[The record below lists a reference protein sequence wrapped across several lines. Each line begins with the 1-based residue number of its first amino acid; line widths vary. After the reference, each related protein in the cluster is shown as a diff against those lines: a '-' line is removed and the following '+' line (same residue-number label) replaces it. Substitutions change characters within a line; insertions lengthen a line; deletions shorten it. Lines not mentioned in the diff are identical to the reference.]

1 MTHQQPSQS
10 RLGKAL
16 KSTVAMVGSCAM
28 LAGMLHLGAAP
39 SAYAQENDYKLYP
52 TPHSISYPDGN
63 IALGGTAKVVAEP
76 GIDQET
82 QSRLQEV
89 LDLAG
94 ISKETSDTVPTSGT
108 NPSILLGIYDSKGT
122 VDTYVKKLLAN
133 QSISYDDQLF
143 TKTDAY
149 FATARPQSGNK
160 PAEIIVLGAS
170 TDAVY
175 YGLTS
180 VYQMV
185 QQNTKSLKAFA
196 LQDWA
201 DVITRGFIEGYYGNP
216 WSVQDRVNLMKWGG
230 YYKLN
235 AYVYAPKDD
244 PKHNRE
250 WRELYTE
257 QELREKVEPL
267 ALAGNQSKVR
277 FVYALHPFMN
287 SPMRFDSNYEQ
298 DLNILKAKYLQ
309 VIDHGV
315 RQISLLADDA
325 RDVGAANYQRL
336 LNDLTAWVHEL
347 QQMRGED
354 GQLKYPGLKDTIPF
368 CPPNYYGSGEAWYR
382 NVPSNIQVINTGGQV
397 WGKVSA
403 SFLNRFRNNSGV
415 TPFMWINWPC
425 SDNDKDALHM
435 ANYENFLGT
444 DVTPG
449 SVQGVVL
456 NPMQQSEPSKAAI
469 FLNADFTWNLWKSQE
484 HSDQAWLDSWSY
496 VDHNSPIPTDSS
508 RALHE
513 LSEHMRRMY
522 GGGATWEAR
531 ESAAMKPTLVD
542 FMNKLRNRNVTKE
555 DTAAMRDFYTQLK
568 NAAQTYEN
576 NPGNADMLRQIT
588 PWIGAWK
595 DLTTAALAYLDAA
608 DALIDNNKETLIAK
622 YDEGKKAL
630 KAYNDDH
637 GFNYIDH
644 NEYAKVGKAFVS
656 PLVAMIDDY
665 LLEDVTL
672 AKDPTASVRR
682 YITSRTDAPAS
693 GDPRDVLD
701 NDDTSGV
708 IYKTPNT
715 VTEGTYVG
723 VVDTQSFT
731 LERAT
736 FVLGGGK
743 NFIDQ
748 AKLQVYTGEEWV
760 DVEGQDNL
768 TGSLI
773 DIRDLHIENVR
784 GIRLIATR
792 DNTRDAWLTVY
803 EISVNKV
810 DPEYVVSLSNNLAI
824 YKGKLG
830 VVIDGDSKGTPLW
843 VKGRPNSNI
852 PANGAVTV
860 TFKDPKAIKAAAF
873 SQGYN
878 GYTPDNDKI
887 SRGALEYLSVDAAG
901 QTGAWIKLADVNNN
915 TDQTFTFDTV
925 RAKAIRV
932 RATQASNYW
941 WKINELSVTQGEE
954 SDIVEPEQ
962 IVVLS
967 SDIIATSYGGQ
978 PEVVVDGQLHGTP
991 LWVTS
996 SAGDFLPAGA
1006 SVSVVYGTPKRIDQV
1021 TFTQGYKNET
1031 QGGDVL
1037 AAGVL
1042 EYRNEQGDWVALGNL
1057 NSDHEQ
1063 TISFEPVVAK
1073 AVRVVNKQRTEKWWQ
1088 VNEISVREAAE
1099 NGEGETEPEPTV
1111 SPEMTV
1117 RDAEQQTV
1125 SQVQQGASIT
1135 VSVSGFA
1142 PGHRVR
1148 FELHSDPVILGTVEA
1163 NERGEAS
1170 LTATIASDTTPGEHE
1185 VVAVD
1190 DADPAISVRMPL
1202 TVLAAE
1208 STDETTPTD
1217 GNGEDTS
1224 GDVTTPGTGDSDNS
1238 DADSGNADNGDE
1250 SAQPENPETEP
1261 SNPETGE
1268 GDSDSDKPNTDK
1280 PDSET
1285 EVKDSDKENQK
1296 GDASGKN
1303 AAVKKPSADGAQDPK
1318 GKLLAATGANSLWA
1332 LGMLS
1337 VAAIVATGAFIFRK
1351 IRD

>member
-39 SAYAQENDYKLYP
+39 SAYAQGNDYKLYP
-52 TPHSISYPDGN
+52 TPHSISYSDGN

-94 ISKETSDTVPTSGT
+94 MSKETSDTVPTSGT

-122 VDTYVKKLLAN
+122 VDTYVKKLLSD
-133 QSISYDDQLF
+133 QTISYDDQLF
-143 TKTDAY
+143 AKTDAY
-149 FATARPQSGNK
+149 FATARPQSSGK

-170 TDAVY
+170 TDAVF

-185 QQNTKSLKAFA
+185 QQNTKSLKAFS

-287 SPMRFDSNYEQ
+287 SPMRFDSNYER

-368 CPPNYYGSGEAWYR
+368 CPPNYYGFGEAWYR
-382 NVPSNIQVINTGGQV
+382 NVPSNIQVINTGGRV
-397 WGKVSA
+397 WGKVDA
-403 SFLNRFRNNSGV
+403 GFLNRFRSNSGV
-415 TPFMWINWPC
+415 TPFMWVNWPC

-522 GGGATWEAR
+522 GGGATWEAQ
-531 ESAAMKPTLVD
+531 ESAAMKPTLKS
-542 FMNKLRNRNVTKE
+542 FMNKLRTGTVTTE
-555 DTAAMRDFYTQLK
+555 EIATIRDFYTQLK
-568 NAAQTYEN
+568 TAAQTYKS
-576 NPGNADMLRQIT
+576 NPGNADMLSQIT
-588 PWIGAWK
+588 PWIDAWE

-608 DALIDNNKETLIAK
+608 DALNSNNKETLIAK
-622 YDEGKKAL
+622 YDAGAAAL
-630 KAYNDDH
+630 KAYYENH

-644 NEYAKVGKAFVS
+644 TEYARVGKAYVA
-656 PLVAMIDDY
+656 PLVATLDEY
-665 LLEDVTL
+665 LVDDVTI
-672 AKDPTASVRR
+672 AKDPTASIRR
-682 YITSRTDAPAS
+682 YITSRADAPAS
-693 GDPRDVLD
+693 GTVRDVMD
-701 NDDTSGV
+701 NDDTTGV
-708 IYKTPNT
+708 IYKDPNT
-715 VTEGTYVG
+715 ITEGTYVG
-723 VVDTQSFT
+723 VVDTQPFT

-743 NFIDQ
+743 DFFDE
-748 AKLQVYTGEEWV
+748 AKLQVYNGTDWT
-760 DVEGQDNL
+760 DVEGQSNL
-768 TGSLI
+768 TGSVV
-773 DIRDLHIENVR
+773 DIEGLHIENVR

-792 DNTRDAWLTVY
+792 DNSRDAWLTVK
-803 EISVNKV
+803 EITINKTA
-810 DPEYVVSLSNNLAI
+810 PEFVVSLSNNLAI
-824 YKGKLG
+824 YRGKLG
-830 VVIDGDSKGTPLW
+830 FVIDGNSKGDPLW
-843 VKGRPNSNI
+843 VSGKSNGNA
-852 PANGAVTV
+852 PADASVTV
-860 TFKDPKAIKAAAF
+860 TFKEPKIIKAATF

-878 GYTPDNDKI
+878 GYTPGSDKI
-887 SRGALEYLSVDAAG
+887 SSGVLEYLSVDSEG
-901 QTGAWIKLADVNNN
+901 STGSWTRLADVNNDS
-915 TDQTFTFDTV
+915 DQTFTFDAV

-932 RATQASNYW
+932 RNTQASNYW
-941 WKINELSVTQGEE
+941 WQINELGITEGSEE
-954 SDIVEPEQ
+954 DIVEPEQ
-962 IVVLS
+962 MVVVSNNLRV
-967 SDIIATSYGGQ
+967 TSYGGK
-978 PEVVVDGQLHGTP
+978 PEVVIDGELHGTP
-991 LWVTS
+991 LWVAS
-996 SAGDFLPAGA
+996 SEGDYLPVDA
-1006 SVSVVYGTPKRIDQV
+1006 SVAVVYGEPKRIDQV
-1021 TFTQGYKNET
+1021 TFTQGYKQET
-1031 QGGDVL
+1031 EGGDVIES
-1037 AAGVL
+1037 GVL
-1042 EYRNEQGDWVALGNL
+1042 EYRNTDGEWVELGKL

-1063 TISFEPVVAK
+1063 TIKFDPVTAK
-1073 AVRVVNKQRTEKWWQ
+1073 AVRVVNKERTEKWWQ
-1088 VNEISVREAAE
+1088 VNEISVHEAPE
-1099 NGEGETEPEPTV
+1099 EEKPTLKPSVDTQNG
-1111 SPEMTV
+1111 
-1117 RDAEQQTV
+1117 
-1125 SQVQQGASIT
+1125 QGLTISSAKPNEEVT
-1135 VSVSGFA
+1135 LVANGFA
-1142 PGHRVR
+1142 PGHTVR
-1148 FELHSDPVILGTVEA
+1148 FELHSATWVLGKVEA
-1163 NERGEAS
+1163 GTDTVAR
-1170 LTATIASDTTPGEHE
+1170 LTARIPADAEPGDNHEIVVIDETLEKDGNDDTNASVSMPFTVIKDEENPDPENPDPENPDPENPDTPDPENPDKP
-1185 VVAVD
+1185 VD
-1190 DADPAISVRMPL
+1190 PKDPDKPADPDPSN
-1202 TVLAAE
+1202 
-1208 STDETTPTD
+1208 D
-1217 GNGEDTS
+1217 GKEEKPSKNGKEEKPSKDDKEDTS
-1224 GDVTTPGTGDSDNS
+1224 KNNS
-1238 DADSGNADNGDE
+1238 EEKKQNKQS
-1250 SAQPENPETEP
+1250 
-1261 SNPETGE
+1261 
-1268 GDSDSDKPNTDK
+1268 
-1280 PDSET
+1280 
-1285 EVKDSDKENQK
+1285 QK
-1296 GDASGKN
+1296 KN
-1303 AAVKKPSADGAQDPK
+1303 K
-1318 GKLLAATGANSLWA
+1318 LAATGAYAIAVVAAFAVLFA
-1332 LGMLS
+1332 L
-1337 VAAIVATGAFIFRK
+1337 AAIVFAARTTRE
-1351 IRD
+1351 